1 MLKEA
6 VEEAILLSCIER
18 KKKLSFSFSV
28 PILEEGLDGVLLT
41 TSFVPNE
48 IRYEMR
54 VSERSLP
61 KHLYLFPLSLHLYL
75 FPQKFECITITRE
88 ALQDSMK
95 LYRGTYIE
103 TRRRR
108 DKKEGRKEERR
119 RFLWRTA
126 TYPANTS
133 P

>member
-61 KHLYLFPLSLHLYL
+61 KHTLILIPT
-75 FPQKFECITITRE
+75 KFECITITRE

-119 RFLWRTA
+119 
-126 TYPANTS
+126 
-133 P
+133 